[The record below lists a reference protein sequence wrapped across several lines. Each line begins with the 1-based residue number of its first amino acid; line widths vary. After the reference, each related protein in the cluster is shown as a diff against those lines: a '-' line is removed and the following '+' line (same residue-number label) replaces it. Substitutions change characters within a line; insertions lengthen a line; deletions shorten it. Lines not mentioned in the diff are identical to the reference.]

1 LVDGGPARTYDFP
14 DDDAQQGTVMTSPEP
29 VLAALVIPGLSA
41 EQPPWQRW
49 ALIAAVHL
57 GGIALWEV
65 VVRVFHV
72 QKFVLPAPS
81 QVLASLANPNLS
93 WISNTGVTALE
104 VFAGYALG
112 VVLGILA
119 ALLFITSRSLMMLV
133 FPLLVTLNMIPKV
146 ALGPLIIVWFS
157 YGIGPNILITF
168 SLCFF
173 PILLTTIRGL
183 NETEPDLL
191 DLVRALK
198 GSRWQ
203 LFRYIQL
210 PGSLP
215 YVFSGM
221 KVATVLAV
229 AGAVVGE
236 FIASDKGLGYLM
248 IQVQASLDTPAV
260 FMAVLLMTGLGVLLY
275 LLVLLLER
283 LFITQDAR
291 LQ

>member
-1 LVDGGPARTYDFP
+1 MNSP
-14 DDDAQQGTVMTSPEP
+14 DNA
-29 VLAALVIPGLSA
+29 LAAPALPPLAA
-41 EQPPWQRW
+41 EQPPWSRW
-49 ALIAAVHL
+49 GLIVAVHL
-57 GGIALWEV
+57 GAIVLWEV
-65 VVRVFHV
+65 VVRAFHV
-72 QKFVLPAPS
+72 QKFILPAPS
-81 QVLASLANPNLS
+81 QVLASLANPQLR
-93 WISNTGVTALE
+93 WLSNTGVTALE

-112 VVLGILA
+112 VVLGILC
-119 ALLFITSRSLMMLV
+119 ALLFVTSRKLMLV
-133 FPLLVTLNMIPKV
+133 AFPLLVTLNMVPKV

-157 YGIGPNILITF
+157 YGIAPNILITF

-248 IQVQASLDTPAV
+248 IQVQASLDIPAV
-260 FMAVLLMTGLGVLLY
+260 FMAVLLITGIGVVLY

-283 LFITQDAR
+283 RFITQDAR

>member
-1 LVDGGPARTYDFP
+1 MTGFAT
-14 DDDAQQGTVMTSPEP
+14 GTAA
-29 VLAALVIPGLSA
+29 AALPPPLA
-41 EQPPWQRW
+41 ERAVWQRW
-49 ALIAAVHL
+49 AAVVAVHL
-57 GGIALWEV
+57 VVVGLWEV
-65 VVRVFHV
+65 AVRVFSI
-72 QKFVLPAPS
+72 QGFILPAPS
-81 QVLASLANPNLS
+81 RVLATLANHNYKWL
-93 WISNTGVTALE
+93 SNTAVTAVE
-104 VFAGYALG
+104 VFGGYALAL
-112 VVLGILA
+112 VLGILC
-119 ALLFITSRSLMMLV
+119 ALLFITSRRLMLV
-133 FPLLVTLNMIPKV
+133 AFPLLVTLNMIPKV
-146 ALGPLIIVWFS
+146 AMGPLIIVWFS

-191 DLVRALK
+191 NLVRALK

-215 YVFSGM
+215 YLFSGM
-221 KVATVLAV
+221 KVATILAV

-248 IQVQASLDTPAV
+248 IQVQASFDTAAV
-260 FMAVLLMTGLGVLLY
+260 FMAVMLITGLGVLLY

-291 LQ
+291 IQ

>member
-1 LVDGGPARTYDFP
+1 MKAMES
-14 DDDAQQGTVMTSPEP
+14 GTAM
-29 VLAALVIPGLSA
+29 LAAVPSSG
-41 EQPPWQRW
+41 ERPDWQRW
-49 ALIAAVHL
+49 LTVIGIHIAGVLLWEAAVR
-57 GGIALWEV
+57 IFAIQS
-65 VVRVFHV
+65 FI
-72 QKFVLPAPS
+72 LPAPS
-81 QVLASLANPNLS
+81 RILATLANPNFT
-93 WISNTGVTALE
+93 WVKNTGVTALE
-104 VFAGYALG
+104 VFAGYTLG
-112 VVLGILA
+112 LVLGILS
-119 ALLFITSRSLMMLV
+119 ALLFISSRSLMLLV
-133 FPLLVTLNMIPKV
+133 FPVLVTLNMIPKV

-183 NETEPDLL
+183 NETEPELL

-221 KVATVLAV
+221 KVATILAV

-260 FMAVLLMTGLGVLLY
+260 FMAVLLITGLGVMLY

-283 LFITQDAR
+283 LIITQDAR
-291 LQ
+291 IQ

>member
-1 LVDGGPARTYDFP
+1 L
-14 DDDAQQGTVMTSPEP
+14 TVPEA
-29 VLAALVIPGLSA
+29 VLATPEIPGLAA
-41 EQPPWQRW
+41 EQPQWQRW
-49 ALIAAVHL
+49 AWVAAVHL
-57 GGIALWEV
+57 GGIALWEG

-93 WISNTGVTALE
+93 WLSNTAVTALE
-104 VFAGYALG
+104 VFAGYLLG

-119 ALLFITSRSLMMLV
+119 ALLFITSRRLMLLV

-260 FMAVLLMTGLGVLLY
+260 FMAVLLITGLGVLLY
-275 LLVLLLER
+275 WLVLLLER

>member
-1 LVDGGPARTYDFP
+1 MT
-14 DDDAQQGTVMTSPEP
+14 AQPSAAT
-29 VLAALVIPGLSA
+29 LA
-41 EQPPWQRW
+41 QPRPPTPLRESLPWGRW
-49 ALIAAVHL
+49 AVILGVHL
-57 GGIALWEV
+57 SGVALWEI
-65 VVRVFHV
+65 VVRLFAI
-72 QKFVLPAPS
+72 QPFLLPAPS
-81 QVLASLANPNLS
+81 VVLGTLANPQYS
-93 WISNTGVTALE
+93 WLSNTAVTAIE
-104 VFAGYALG
+104 VFGGYTLG
-112 VVLGILA
+112 LVLGILC
-119 ALLFITSRSLMMLV
+119 ALVFVTSRRLMLLV
-133 FPLLVTLNMIPKV
+133 FPVLVTLNMIPKV
-146 ALGPLIIVWFS
+146 ALGPLLIVWFS

-173 PILLTTIRGL
+173 PILMTTIRGL

-191 DLVRALK
+191 DLVRSLK

-221 KVATVLAV
+221 KVATILAV

-248 IQVQASLDTPAV
+248 IQVQSALDTPAV
-260 FMAVLLMTGLGVLLY
+260 FMAVLLITAIGVLLY
-275 LLVLLLER
+275 LLVLVLER

-291 LQ
+291 IQ

>member
-1 LVDGGPARTYDFP
+1 MSVP
-14 DDDAQQGTVMTSPEP
+14 M
-29 VLAALVIPGLSA
+29 AALTAPPEASPPGA
-41 EQPPWQRW
+41 GEAPTWHRW
-49 ALIAAVHL
+49 ATIVGVHL
-57 GGIALWEV
+57 ALVAVWEI
-65 VVRVFHV
+65 VVRVFEV
-72 QKFVLPAPS
+72 RSFVLPAPS
-81 QVLASLANPNLS
+81 AILATLGNPSHAWL
-93 WISNTGVTALE
+93 SNTLVTATE
-104 VFAGYALG
+104 VFGGYALG
-112 VVLGILA
+112 LVAGVLG
-119 ALLFITSRSLMMLV
+119 ALLFVTSKRLTLLL
-133 FPLLVTLNMIPKV
+133 FPVLVTLNMIPKV
-146 ALGPLIIVWFS
+146 AMGPLIIVWFS

-191 DLVRALK
+191 DLVKALK
-198 GSRWQ
+198 GTRWQ

-215 YVFSGM
+215 YLFSGM

-260 FMAVLLMTGLGVLLY
+260 FMAVLLITALGVLLY
-275 LLVLLLER
+275 GLVLLLER

>member
-1 LVDGGPARTYDFP
+1 MKAPLDGVAL
-14 DDDAQQGTVMTSPEP
+14 AVAPEP
-29 VLAALVIPGLSA
+29 DGSG
-41 EQPPWQRW
+41 PPWRRW
-49 ALIAAVHL
+49 GTIVGIHL
-57 GGIALWEV
+57 AGVLLWEA
-65 VVRVFHV
+65 VVRIFAI
-72 QKFVLPAPS
+72 QSFILPAPS
-81 QVLASLANPNLS
+81 RVLATLGNTNLS
-93 WISNTGVTALE
+93 WLSNTTVTAME
-104 VFAGYALG
+104 IFGGYVLG
-112 VVLGILA
+112 LVLGILC
-119 ALLFITSRSLMMLV
+119 ALLFITSRRLTLLV
-133 FPLLVTLNMIPKV
+133 FPVLVTLNMIPKV
-146 ALGPLIIVWFS
+146 ALGPLVIVWFS
-157 YGIGPNILITF
+157 YGIGTNILITF

-183 NETEPDLL
+183 NETEPELL

-221 KVATVLAV
+221 KVATILAV

-248 IQVQASLDTPAV
+248 IQLQASLDTPAV
-260 FMAVLLMTGLGVLLY
+260 FMAVLLITGLGVLLY
-275 LLVLLLER
+275 LLVLLLEQ

-291 LQ
+291 IQ

>member
-1 LVDGGPARTYDFP
+1 MKGLQDEVVLLSVAGVPGDRPA
-14 DDDAQQGTVMTSPEP
+14 
-29 VLAALVIPGLSA
+29 
-41 EQPPWQRW
+41 WQRW
-49 ALIAAVHL
+49 LTIIGIHL
-57 GGIALWEV
+57 AGILLWEA
-65 VVRVFHV
+65 VVRVFAI
-72 QKFVLPAPS
+72 QSFILPAPS
-81 QVLASLANPNLS
+81 RILATLSNPNFS
-93 WISNTGVTALE
+93 WLKNTGVTALE
-104 VFAGYALG
+104 VFGGYTLG
-112 VVLGILA
+112 LVLGILC
-119 ALLFITSRSLMMLV
+119 ALLFITSRRLMILV
-133 FPLLVTLNMIPKV
+133 FPVLVTLNMIPKV

-183 NETEPDLL
+183 NETEPELL

-203 LFRYIQL
+203 WFRYIQL

-221 KVATVLAV
+221 KVATILAV

-260 FMAVLLMTGLGVLLY
+260 FMAVLLITGLGVLLY

-291 LQ
+291 IQ

>member
-1 LVDGGPARTYDFP
+1 MPA
-14 DDDAQQGTVMTSPEP
+14 GTPSASPERG
-29 VLAALVIPGLSA
+29 A
-41 EQPPWQRW
+41 WQRW
-49 ALIAAVHL
+49 AVIAAVHVGCVL
-57 GGIALWEV
+57 LWEAAV
-65 VVRVFHV
+65 HLFDV
-72 QKFVLPAPS
+72 KPFVLPAPS
-81 QVLASLANPNLS
+81 AVLATLGNGHYGWLG
-93 WISNTGVTALE
+93 NTGVTALE
-104 VFAGYALG
+104 VFGGYVLG
-112 VVLGILA
+112 LVLGILC
-119 ALLFITSRSLMMLV
+119 ALLFVTSRRLTLLL

-191 DLVRALK
+191 NLVHALK

-248 IQVQASLDTPAV
+248 IQVQASLDTAAV
-260 FMAVLLMTGLGVLLY
+260 FMAVLLITGIGVLLY

-283 LFITQDAR
+283 HFITQDAR
-291 LQ
+291 IQ

>member
-1 LVDGGPARTYDFP
+1 MTAIVPAATGQP
-14 DDDAQQGTVMTSPEP
+14 
-29 VLAALVIPGLSA
+29 AASKDHPA
-41 EQPPWQRW
+41 WQRW
-49 ALIAAVHL
+49 AAVVGVHVAC
-57 GGIALWEV
+57 IVLWELA
-65 VVRVFHV
+65 VRVFKI
-72 QKFVLPAPS
+72 QTFILPAPS
-81 QVLASLANPNLS
+81 QVLATLANPNYHWLH
-93 WISNTGVTALE
+93 NTGVTALE
-104 VFAGYALG
+104 VFGGYALG
-112 VVLGILA
+112 LALGILS
-119 ALLFITSRSLMMLV
+119 ALLFITSRRLMLLA

-168 SLCFF
+168 SLCYF

-191 DLVRALK
+191 NLVHALR

-221 KVATVLAV
+221 KVATILAV

-260 FMAVLLMTGLGVLLY
+260 FMAVLLITGLGVLLY
-275 LLVLLLER
+275 LLVLLMER
-283 LFITQDAR
+283 YFITQDAR
-291 LQ
+291 IQ